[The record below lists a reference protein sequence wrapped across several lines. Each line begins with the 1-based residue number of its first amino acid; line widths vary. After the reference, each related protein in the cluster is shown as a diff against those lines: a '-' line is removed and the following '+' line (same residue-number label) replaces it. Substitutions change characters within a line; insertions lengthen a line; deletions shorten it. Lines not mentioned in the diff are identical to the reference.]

1 MSPAQPRTAKSLVWR
16 AVAVAVA
23 TAACAALAL
32 VSSPAWAEDA
42 VLDPP
47 PPAPPT
53 RVVGRAAPPAGKQVN
68 VHGLGVAG
76 SFATGTG
83 LAYRRYWDSTV
94 LQVAALGIATDR
106 GENTL
111 AFVGASVGQYL
122 FIWGG
127 RGVSAGMLPSTTA
140 LRVVGG
146 GQWYERRSKD
156 LVLTTNG
163 QTREERTKQR
173 DLSAGVGIGF
183 EFGGLVR
190 TGFSLSIDLLLTA
203 TWRNGQ
209 LESVL
214 PLPQSALV
222 YSW

>member
-1 MSPAQPRTAKSLVWR
+1 MSRAAQRHKTAQRWR
-16 AVAVAVA
+16 QLLAFAA
-23 TAACAALAL
+23 AACMALPAGSALADD
-32 VSSPAWAEDA
+32 V

-47 PPAPPT
+47 PPASPM
-53 RVVGRAAPPAGKQVN
+53 RMVGEAAPRADKQVN

-83 LAYRRYWDSTV
+83 LTYRRYWDNTV

-122 FIWGG
+122 FVWGG
-127 RGVSAGMLPSTTA
+127 RGVSAGVLPSTTA

-156 LVLTTNG
+156 TVLLPSG
-163 QTREERTKQR
+163 QTRDERTRQR